1 MTDPTQ
7 PTQTRYPWRATART
21 AIALIIALAS
31 LLPTIALAGGLETE
45 QWVAQLI
52 LVCAAITRVMAI
64 PAVNELLARFGLS
77 AEPMS

>member
-1 MTDPTQ
+1 MADQ

-64 PAVNELLARFGLS
+64 PAVNELLAKFGLS